1 MLSCHYFPRRGE
13 FSLARLTVGGL
24 DSPWRDDDDDH
35 TTQMGEITL
44 SRLSISTSKENKLG
58 QFISIFRTFS
68 QCLKITKNV
77 ALWFFN
83 FGISINFCPIKI
95 DLSGNTS
102 FKFSKTCQIEQF
114 LAFIMIFDQ

>member
-44 SRLSISTSKENKLG
+44 SRLSISTSIEAVIRAIY
-58 QFISIFRTFS
+58 FYFPTFL
-68 QCLKITKNV
+68 C
-77 ALWFFN
+77 
-83 FGISINFCPIKI
+83 
-95 DLSGNTS
+95 
-102 FKFSKTCQIEQF
+102 
-114 LAFIMIFDQ
+114 FDRERRLLCSE

>member
-68 QCLKITKNV
+68 QCLKIAQKV
-77 ALWFFN
+77 AF
-83 FGISINFCPIKI
+83 KI
-95 DLSGNTS
+95 ASEASYVYNLSGQ
-102 FKFSKTCQIEQF
+102 KFIKNASNFSDFVKLTKY
-114 LAFIMIFDQ
+114 FIYFIVYFD